1 MLVYDIGYFF
11 AFVAKP
17 KDIPPEFVEAF
28 KDTVY
33 LLFKL

>member
-1 MLVYDIGYFF
+1 MF

-17 KDIPPEFVEAF
+17 KDIPPEFVEVF

-33 LLFKL
+33 FFGLNK

>member
-1 MLVYDIGYFF
+1 MLV
-11 AFVAKP
+11 FVAKP

-33 LLFKL
+33 LFLKYINEFLF